1 MSVAKS
7 KANDTNYC
15 LNTRTCR
22 YVKKGSPSY
31 NKLVVSG
38 YFDETP
44 KTEPIDGET
53 KHVETPIEP
62 NVDPEP
68 DLKKEIKP
76 ILQEIVRENKSEFV
90 GLTQK
95 QTDELLKKMLYEKL
109 CLNKQQPKS
118 KKKEKKIKKKKSKGS
133 QRYKV
138 YTSSSSDS
146 SSDSDSNSS

>member
-7 KANDTNYC
+7 KANDPNYL
-15 LNTRTCR
+15 LNTRTSR

-53 KHVETPIEP
+53 PIEP

-76 ILQEIVRENKSEFV
+76 ILQEIVRENKSDFV

-109 CLNKQQPKS
+109 CLNKQQPKPQQ
-118 KKKEKKIKKKKSKGS
+118 KKSKEKLKKKAKKS
-133 QRYKV
+133 TRYKV
-138 YTSSSSDS
+138 YSSSSGSSSDS
-146 SSDSDSNSS
+146 SVSE

>member
-7 KANDTNYC
+7 KANDPDYL
-15 LNTRTCR
+15 LNTRTSR

-53 KHVETPIEP
+53 KHVETAIEP
-62 NVDPEP
+62 NVDPEPEP

-76 ILQEIVRENKSEFV
+76 ILQEIVKENKSEFV

-109 CLNKQQPKS
+109 CLNKQQPKPQQTKS
-118 KKKEKKIKKKKSKGS
+118 KEKPK
-133 QRYKV
+133 R
-138 YTSSSSDS
+138 
-146 SSDSDSNSS
+146 

>member
-1 MSVAKS
+1 MSK
-7 KANDTNYC
+7 KNDPNYF
-15 LNTRTCR
+15 LNTKTNR
-22 YVKKGSPSY
+22 YFKKGSPTY
-31 NKLVVSG
+31 NKLFTDG
-38 YFDETP
+38 FCNEKP

-76 ILQEIVRENKSEFV
+76 ILQEIVRENKSDFV

-109 CLNKQQPKS
+109 CLNKQQPKPQQ
-118 KKKEKKIKKKKSKGS
+118 KKSKEKLKKKAKKS
-133 QRYKV
+133 TRYKV
-138 YTSSSSDS
+138 YSSSSGSSSDS
-146 SSDSDSNSS
+146 SVSE